1 MKAFKGKVAVIT
13 GAASG
18 IGRGACAEPV
28 PLTPEMQAGLP
39 ALKAAME
46 TSMPPPQVAD
56 AVFDAILYSSLY
68 IRRLQNATVAILKQF
83 ARRVRSS
90 G

>member
-56 AVFDAILYSSLY
+56 AVFDAIQQEQFYILLYTSEGC
-68 IRRLQNATVAILKQF
+68 RMRP
-83 ARRVRSS
+83 
-90 G
+90 